1 MKSGGWSR
9 TSTLGRLLVKAISTG
24 DGKAGAMTGGIWTQ
38 VIGGAAD
45 DSRRQDGRRIDFGAG
60 SGGEAQ

>member
-1 MKSGGWSR
+1 
-9 TSTLGRLLVKAISTG
+9 VKAISTG